1 MRNLSKMQINKL
13 AKELKEIRN
22 KKTDEYGSFQT
33 SMQKIAD
40 VWTVLV
46 GKKIRPHE
54 VCLMYAAAKLIRCK
68 KEYKYDSY
76 VDGINY
82 LLEADEI
89 HREDVSP
96 LVDSYFQKIN
106 EADE

>member
-1 MRNLSKMQINKL
+1 M
-13 AKELKEIRN
+13 KECPPGLC
-22 KKTDEYGSFQT
+22 
-33 SMQKIAD
+33 AD
-40 VWTVLV
+40 
-46 GKKIRPHE
+46 R
-54 VCLMYAAAKLIRCK
+54 K

-96 LVDSYFQKIN
+96 LVDSYFQKTN